1 MENPSLLQNPSVE
14 EKLAEGGMV
23 QKGHTWKES
32 IVTEDATL
40 ETVGGDMDA
49 HTDLLPET
57 GEKHDEH
64 RQVGVPSFKE
74 KLLGSAWE
82 NVLGPGLGELDVQVR
97 EEDVRVGG
105 QLVGKGSNGSRFK
118 LQEEDVDEAR
128 NVELVD
134 SNERNITRGIG
145 VVAPASGKSQAGN
158 HTMVQISNPNEDN
171 VSKVIKCHV
180 LPSSIRSRTA
190 KVASK
195 KGVGA

>member
-23 QKGHTWKES
+23 KGHTWKES

-82 NVLGPGLGELDVQVR
+82 NVLGPGLGELDVQ
-97 EEDVRVGG
+97 
-105 QLVGKGSNGSRFK
+105 

-145 VVAPASGKSQAGN
+145 VVAPASGKSQAGL
-158 HTMVQISNPNEDN
+158 
-171 VSKVIKCHV
+171 VSE
-180 LPSSIRSRTA
+180 
-190 KVASK
+190 
-195 KGVGA
+195 GE